1 MTHAASPAG
10 EEEPA
15 WLDIAAARHHVVRW
29 WNLFASTANPKILE
43 NEVLTKEELDLQA
56 KFESIDYHKPYPTM
70 YMRHLR
76 ERYHEEMRKRQEE
89 VATRRHDEE
98 EAAASVES
106 GGSSSWL
113 PRWVNEGAA
122 ARNAASALMEEIT
135 AYDASSK
142 NSTLRWVLHVLIGIV
157 VGVVA
162 FLVSYMVGTLEDW
175 RSDTLYNI
183 VVDRENRSFGY
194 FLGFLFWVASA
205 ALLVGIATG
214 VIVLFEPA
222 AGGSGIPDVIAYLN
236 GVLIPKVMNF
246 RTFIAKTISC
256 ICAVGGGL
264 PVGVEAPLIHL
275 GAIAGAGVTQGRSR
289 TLGCQT
295 RLFQA
300 FRNNKD
306 RRDFITAG
314 AACGVSAAFGAPIG
328 GLLFVMEEVS
338 SFWDHSASGQVF
350 LASMISFSFIAL
362 FNSITN
368 TIGRGYVASDS
379 LLFEVNVSIPLN
391 LTAVLP
397 SSFLGILC
405 GLLAVVFTKMN
416 LIVIRYR
423 RANIKPFKIRR
434 LLEPLIIGV
443 SFACIMYLLA
453 LMPSCVPTRAP
464 GTYNETTDVQPW
476 ETENVSTL
484 VNLTCHTPNT
494 YSPLATLNL
503 GMGKAT
509 IRHMF
514 TRRTVDEFP
523 AGIVFI
529 YFVVYSVFA
538 CYTSG
543 TFVASG
549 LVVPTLV
556 IGATFGRLFG
566 LFLVHAFAKN
576 TNIPGGSYFASESW
590 MDPGVFALIGAGA
603 FFGGISRMTMSIS
616 VIMVELS
623 GELHYLLPIMVAIVL
638 AKTVADWLCEPLY
651 HQQLHLDFVPYL
663 PLSIGK
669 EFEQLTAAD
678 VMRSD
683 VVTLRVREQTSV
695 ILAALRSST
704 HHAFPVVSS
713 TSEMEDGGTTQRTRE
728 RFVGLV
734 TREDIHVYLSLP
746 ALQHY
751 AVNNQLQQQQQ
762 QQQKQ
767 VTPVDESSR
776 QEQQPFTS
784 TAASSAAVAVDVFAA
799 LDDVTTT
806 SQKRAPAQSA
816 AVTPSPLS
824 PPAPNPPRE
833 LQALVAPVRADDND
847 GFGGVLPPVVK
858 RINAMSWTEWMS
870 HQTSLFFVIGNKKW
884 HQNWAVNRRGGGAV
898 SSTGAAASIDGCDG
912 PSTVDEGQLP
922 PVVDLSLIINRSPWV
937 VPPFFNL
944 SMTYSSFR
952 SMGLRHLVVV
962 DGDDVKGI
970 ITRKEL
976 LVNTLKQ
983 RLQELHHR
991 AAVDQQTG
999 GQPPQSNAGS
1009 LAQPLWGQSTLGR
1022 GIAASVRT
1030 TLSGGR
1036 GAPSCSPAKKQ
1047 RLLGPA
1053 GVSDDDN

>member
-1 MTHAASPAG
+1 MPASPTPG
-10 EEEPA
+10 GGHDDYDDDGSFL
-15 WLDIAAARHHVVRW
+15 WSVGHLAAKALPRIRDTCSSGWRQFVRV
-29 WNLFASTANPKILE
+29 ANPKILQ
-43 NEVLTKEELDLQA
+43 NEILTPEEMQLQA

-76 ERYHEEMRKRQEE
+76 EKYHEEIRRNLI
-89 VATRRHDEE
+89 VPPGAGATLVGSKSDGES
-98 EAAASVES
+98 AAADSASTGEWLLNE
-106 GGSSSWL
+106 GSST
-113 PRWVNEGAA
+113 
-122 ARNAASALMEEIT
+122 ARNAATAILEEVT

-142 NSTLRWVLHVLIGIV
+142 NSTLRWILHVLIGIA
-157 VGVVA
+157 VGCIA

-175 RSDTLYNI
+175 RSDKLYSI
-183 VVDRENRSFGY
+183 VVDRESRGLGY
-194 FLGFLFWVASA
+194 FLGFLFWIVSSMALVAVA
-205 ALLVGIATG
+205 AA

-246 RTFIAKTISC
+246 RTFVAKTVSC

-338 SFWDHSASGQVF
+338 SFWDYSSSGQVF
-350 LASMISFSFIAL
+350 LASMIAYSLITI

-368 TIGRGYVASDS
+368 TIGRGYVASSDS

-391 LTAVLP
+391 LTAIVP

-416 LIVIRYR
+416 LIVIRFR
-423 RANIKPFKIRR
+423 RANIKPHKMRR
-434 LLEPLIIGV
+434 LLEPILIGIV
-443 SFACIMYLLA
+443 FSAIMYLLA

-476 ETENVSTL
+476 QTENVSLL
-484 VNLTCHTPNT
+484 VNLTCHEPDT
-494 YSPLATLNL
+494 YSPLATLTL
-503 GMGKAT
+503 GMGKST

-514 TRRTVDEFP
+514 TRRTVEEFP
-523 AGIVFI
+523 AGIVF
-529 YFVVYSVFA
+529 VYLIVYAVFA

-556 IGATFGRLFG
+556 IGSTFGRLFG
-566 LFLVHAFAKN
+566 LFIVHAFAKN

-623 GELHYLLPIMVAIVL
+623 GELHFLLPIMVAIVL
-638 AKTVADWLCEPLY
+638 AKTVADWLSEPLY

-663 PLSIGK
+663 PMGIAK

-678 VMRSD
+678 VMKRD
-683 VVTLRVREQTSV
+683 VVTLRMRERTSV
-695 ILAALRSST
+695 ILAALQSST
-704 HHAFPVVSS
+704 HHAFPVVSV
-713 TSEMEDGGTTQRTRE
+713 TVDEQGRQRE
-728 RFVGLV
+728 RFVGIA

-746 ALQHY
+746 SLQHY
-751 AVNNQLQQQQQ
+751 AANSELSRNNSGPSTSFL
-762 QQQKQ
+762 
-767 VTPVDESSR
+767 PSS
-776 QEQQPFTS
+776 EP
-784 TAASSAAVAVDVFAA
+784 AVPGDVFAA
-799 LDDVTTT
+799 AGVGRSGDVADASMSTPVAAG
-806 SQKRAPAQSA
+806 SLPASSSVA
-816 AVTPSPLS
+816 ARTHSHPGT
-824 PPAPNPPRE
+824 
-833 LQALVAPVRADDND
+833 ADDD
-847 GFGGVLPPVVK
+847 GFGGQLPPAVT
-858 RINAMSWTEWMS
+858 RINHMSWTDWMT
-870 HQTSLFFVIGNKKW
+870 HQTSLFFVIGSKKW
-884 HQNWAVNRRGGGAV
+884 HQSWGTAQGLGN
-898 SSTGAAASIDGCDG
+898 AAASSD
-912 PSTVDEGQLP
+912 STGSSAVHVKSRGVTSGGMLP
-922 PVVDLSLIINRSPWV
+922 PVVDLSLIVNRSPWV
-937 VPPFFNL
+937 VPPYFNL

-952 SMGLRHLVVV
+952 SMGLRHLVVI
-962 DGDDVKGI
+962 DGDDVQGI

-983 RLQELHHR
+983 RLQELHGR
-991 AAVDQQTG
+991 SSAAAR
-999 GQPPQSNAGS
+999 QPHVLPSSASSHSSREAADMGLPASMLLGSRPLASSMPQ
-1009 LAQPLWGQSTLGR
+1009 PD
-1022 GIAASVRT
+1022 
-1030 TLSGGR
+1030 
-1036 GAPSCSPAKKQ
+1036 CSPGKKQ
-1047 RLLGPA
+1047 RLLGPI
-1053 GVSDDDN
+1053 GSSDEE